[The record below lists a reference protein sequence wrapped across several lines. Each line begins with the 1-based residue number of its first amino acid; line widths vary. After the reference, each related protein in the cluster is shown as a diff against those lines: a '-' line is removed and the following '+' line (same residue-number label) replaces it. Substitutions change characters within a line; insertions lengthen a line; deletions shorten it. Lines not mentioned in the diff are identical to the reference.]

1 VSLERERERL
11 RVRWG
16 LVPAGALR
24 RWLRLAAYAQGHVPG
39 RYEEVLR
46 DGWSEE
52 WPLVLLRRSDGVTLL
67 LDGRHRLRTAQAD
80 LWVPVVWMCVF
91 RWRES
96 GKGLRPWE
104 GAAAV
109 VGLGLD
115 GGGL

>member
-1 VSLERERERL
+1 MSLERERERL

-67 LDGRHRLRTAQAD
+67 LDGRHRLRTAPPD
-80 LWVPVVWMCVF
+80 LWVPVVWLCVF
-91 RWRES
+91 RWRC
-96 GKGLRPWE
+96 
-104 GAAAV
+104 
-109 VGLGLD
+109 
-115 GGGL
+115 GGGGTGA